1 MLKFLF
7 NRIQTETKHGEI
19 HLTDCE
25 IQTLLCSVYP
35 NIPYRKVITIYI
47 ISDTR
52 SYKICFLNISCKDES
67 LQLMFKKINNEK
79 H

>member
-25 IQTLLCSVYP
+25 IHTLLYPVYP
-35 NIPYRKVITIYI
+35 HLPFEKVITP
-47 ISDTR
+47 
-52 SYKICFLNISCKDES
+52 
-67 LQLMFKKINNEK
+67 NELLK
-79 H
+79 LK